1 MGDLVVTCKWSY
13 KERERERESESESG
27 EMVDDEDS
35 DDGAVSLK
43 LWSTHSDSTAASTSW
58 I

>member
-13 KERERERESESESG
+13 KERERERESESG

-43 LWSTHSDSTAASTSW
+43 LWSTHSDSTASTSW